1 MNSFAKVFFLS
12 TALTVVT
19 ACTDNSQVFSS
30 AAAGPAKQN
39 AAAGTVGYYKVGN
52 PYQVGGLWYIPKED
66 YNYKE
71 IGISSWYGPDF
82 HNGIT
87 ANGEVY
93 DMHGLTAA
101 HRTLPLP
108 SIVRVTNLQN
118 NRSLVLR
125 VNDRGPFVN
134 NRVIDVSKRA
144 AQLLGF
150 EDQGTTQVQVEILP
164 EESKKL
170 KEELLAAAGKTS
182 GSAGASLAAEPA
194 AAAREQVAKPKK
206 LGLPPNYPRL
216 ANPPPALAATDAPL
230 VASASAATNT
240 TNEYNDWDEDMT
252 QAQAQKTVVA
262 DTPKPAAAPQKKPEK
277 KTSAP
282 VKKAP
287 SVKTAAT
294 VAPGYYVQVGAFGS
308 LENAEKMR
316 AKVAR
321 FGSAVILPVTVNA
334 KTLYRVRL
342 GPDSAKK
349 ALETMDRVTANGI
362 ADARLVE
369 EKGNIAV
376 GRRLDNAF

>member
-19 ACTDNSQVFSS
+19 ACSDNSQVFSS
-30 AAAGPAKQN
+30 TAAAGTAKQN
-39 AAAGTVGYYKVGN
+39 AAGTAGYYKIGN

-150 EDQGTTQVQVEILP
+150 EEQGTTQVQVEILP

-182 GSAGASLAAEPA
+182 GSADLSAPAEQAAV
-194 AAAREQVAKPKK
+194 RQEQVAQPKS
-206 LGLPPNYPRL
+206 LEYSPNYPRL
-216 ANPPPALAATDAPL
+216 ANQPPALAATDAPL
-230 VASASAATNT
+230 VASASATANAKG
-240 TNEYNDWDEDMT
+240 EYNDWDEDLT
-252 QAQAQKTVVA
+252 QAQARKTVVA
-262 DTPKPAAAPQKKPEK
+262 DTPKPAAAPKKPAEK
-277 KTSAP
+277 KKPAP
-282 VKKAP
+282 VKKAA
-287 SVKTAAT
+287 SVKTTAA
-294 VAPGYYVQVGAFGS
+294 VVPGYYVQVGAFGS

-349 ALETMDRVTANGI
+349 ALETMDKVTANGI
-362 ADARLVE
+362 SDARLVE
-369 EKGNIAV
+369 EKGNVTA